1 MYSKIVNPKTG
12 RKVSIGGKI
21 GRQILRNYLIVLS
34 EGGAQ
39 ARAWAAA
46 SPLRR
51 KVASSP
57 LRRKIALAL
66 AVNPKL
72 GRYKRTIYDLLVAN
86 GGRLPK
92 PGTAYGTQWQ
102 YDTLREKL
110 VARGI
115 DAQDAEEIIKIL
127 WTFMLPTYTNLTP
140 ALLKQLRLANVEVPP
155 LPPA

>member
-39 ARAWAAA
+39 ARAWA
-46 SPLRR
+46 
-51 KVASSP
+51 ASSP

-115 DAQDAEEIIKIL
+115 DTKDAEEIIRLL
-127 WTFMLPTYTNLTP
+127 WTSMLPTLAYGLYP

-155 LPPA
+155 LSPA

>member
-12 RKVSIGGKI
+12 RKVNVGGKI
-21 GRQILRNYLIVLS
+21 GRTILRNYLIVLS

-39 ARAWAAA
+39 ARAWVAPWHATT
-46 SPLRR
+46 PLRR
-51 KVASSP
+51 KVA
-57 LRRKIALAL
+57 LVLAG
-66 AVNPKL
+66 NPKL
-72 GRYKRTIYDLLVAN
+72 GKYKRKVYDLLVAN

-115 DAQDAEEIIKIL
+115 DTKDAEEIIRLL
-127 WTFMLPTYTNLTP
+127 WTFMLPTLAYGLHP

-155 LPPA
+155 LPIA